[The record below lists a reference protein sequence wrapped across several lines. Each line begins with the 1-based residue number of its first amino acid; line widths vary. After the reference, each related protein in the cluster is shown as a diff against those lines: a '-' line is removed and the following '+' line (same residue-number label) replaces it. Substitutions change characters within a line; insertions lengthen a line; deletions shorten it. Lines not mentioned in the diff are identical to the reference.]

1 MTIFGAVLTFEA
13 YLYLAL
19 GFVALGIE
27 LWALIDCVR
36 RPAAS
41 FEATLKRTK
50 GFWMAVT
57 GGAAIVGVF
66 SALYSPGF
74 DLFKLVAVVAAGV
87 YLADV
92 KPAVSEI
99 RGRGNQGP
107 YGPW

>member
-1 MTIFGAVLTFEA
+1 MGLILIFEF
-13 YLYLAL
+13 YLYLVL
-19 GFVALGIE
+19 GYIALGIE
-27 LWALIDCVR
+27 LWAFVDCLR

-50 GFWMAVT
+50 GFWMAIT
-57 GGAAIVGVF
+57 GGAAVVGIF
-66 SALYSPGF
+66 SALSPGF
-74 DLFKLVAVVAAGV
+74 GLFKLVAIVAACV

>member
-1 MTIFGAVLTFEA
+1 VGIILIFES
-13 YLYLAL
+13 YLYLVL
-19 GFVALGIE
+19 GYIALGIE
-27 LWALIDCVR
+27 LWAFIDCVR

-50 GFWMAVT
+50 GFWMAIT
-57 GGAAIVGVF
+57 GGAVVVGIF
-66 SALYSPGF
+66 GALSPGF
-74 DLFKLVAVVAAGV
+74 GLFKLVAVVAACV

>member
-19 GFVALGIE
+19 VFIALGIE
-27 LWALIDCVR
+27 LWAFIDCVR

-41 FEATLKRTK
+41 FEASLKRTK
-50 GFWMAVT
+50 GFWMAIT
-57 GGAAIVGVF
+57 GGAAVVGIF
-66 SALYSPGF
+66 SAFYSLGF
-74 DLFKLVAVVAAGV
+74 DLFKLVAVVAACV

-99 RGRGNQGP
+99 RGRGSQGP